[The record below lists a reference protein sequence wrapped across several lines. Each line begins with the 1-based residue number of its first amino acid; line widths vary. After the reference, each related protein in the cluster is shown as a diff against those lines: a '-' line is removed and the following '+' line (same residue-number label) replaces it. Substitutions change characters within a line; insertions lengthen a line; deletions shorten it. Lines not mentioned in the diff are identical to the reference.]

1 MSLIR
6 QIKVN
11 PEAVPKI
18 LTTENEQLYLN
29 LAQTSQQQ
37 EQYVDIDTEE
47 FPSETTNPTSYS
59 IYNEE
64 VKVRTQ
70 LNWLDGVFPPLPN
83 KKYDIIYADPP
94 WHYNGKLQYDKSG
107 TAEKNN
113 GWKDRIFIS
122 SACFKYPTIPTEELK
137 RLPVQQ
143 IAKDNSLLFLW
154 ATNPHLAQ
162 AIELGVAWGFEYK
175 TVVFVW
181 NKMNHNPGHYTL
193 SYCEL
198 CLLFKRGRI
207 PTPRGAR
214 NVKQLIEAPRSKH
227 SEKPIEIAQSI
238 IRMFPHQSRIE
249 LFARDSKE
257 GYESWGLEVNQDE
270 GQCAE

>member
-1 MSLIR
+1 MSLTR
-6 QIKVN
+6 QIKAK
-11 PEAVPKI
+11 PDDVPKI
-18 LTTENEQLYLN
+18 LAKENEQLYLN
-29 LAQTSQQQ
+29 LAQPSQQQ
-37 EQYVDIDTEE
+37 EQSVGIHTEGL
-47 FPSETTNPTSYS
+47 PSKTMNPTSYS

-70 LNWLDGVFPPLPN
+70 SNWLDCAFPPLPN
-83 KKYDIIYADPP
+83 KEYDIIYADPP
-94 WHYNGKLQYDKSG
+94 WHYKGKLQFDKSG
-107 TAEKNN
+107 TVEKNN

-122 SACFKYPTIPTEELK
+122 SACFQYPTIPTEELK
-137 RLPVQQ
+137 KLPVQQ

-154 ATNPHLAQ
+154 TTNPHLAQ

-214 NVKQLIEAPRSKH
+214 NVKQLIEVPRNRH
-227 SEKPIEIAQSI
+227 SEKPIEIAQGI
-238 IRMFPHQSRIE
+238 IQMFPYQSRIE

-257 GYESWGLEVNQDE
+257 GYDSWGLEINQDGE
-270 GQCAE
+270 QCAE